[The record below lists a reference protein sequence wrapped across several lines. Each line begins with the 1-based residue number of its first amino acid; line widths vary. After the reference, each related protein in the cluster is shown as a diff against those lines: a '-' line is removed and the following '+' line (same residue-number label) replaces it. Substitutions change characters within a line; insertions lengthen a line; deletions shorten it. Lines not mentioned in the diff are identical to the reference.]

1 MAEFCTECWKEMF
14 AQDQNKKFV
23 VSKYLDLCEGCG
35 EYKRVVIREKM
46 AFFFIRRSIGDSVI
60 F

>member
-14 AQDQNKKFV
+14 PQDQNKKFV

-35 EYKRVVIREKM
+35 EYKRVVIREKV
-46 AFFFIRRSIGDSVI
+46 AFSLYGERIGDSAI